1 MHQIQ
6 QEKVAKLVVN
16 GPDIHPGANYVMKQ
30 NEPGKRNLRFGDRV
44 KLAKTLQIGDV
55 VERHIEDGDVVL
67 FNRQPS
73 LHRLSILSHYAKISH
88 GELSV

>member
-30 NEPGKRNLRFGDRV
+30 NEPGKRNLRFGDRGKV
-44 KLAKTLQIGDV
+44 SENIT
-55 VERHIEDGDVVL
+55 
-67 FNRQPS
+67 NR
-73 LHRLSILSHYAKISH
+73 RRC
-88 GELSV
+88 